1 MKSRAASRP
10 PAQLSSARMADPAP
24 TSPPTRRR
32 VRKRDLLLPVA
43 LSLTAIGL
51 ILWLTYEPGAFTAV
65 RSTFRPEVFALAVAA
80 LGLQIT
86 AGGMRL
92 RHVSKGLL
100 TRKGGLRAQLTWD
113 FMSAV
118 TPSAMG
124 GAPFAAFF
132 IAKENGVDYGRV
144 TALML
149 FTMLMDQLWFA
160 VLIVGLYVS
169 AIWVPVFPLDL
180 GAAGIITIA
189 LYLGGMLCYIGFF
202 AYATLFRPEL
212 LERLANRIVRFK
224 WLRRFEETVR
234 RETRKLRQQAKILRG
249 QDLGFYLRGVGY
261 TLLYWTGRYGVVF
274 FVALSFWREFRHVL
288 FVLRTAGM
296 WLAGLAMPTPG
307 GSGGIEALYVL
318 YLAPLLPDGYGGPAL
333 LAWRALGYYGILVL
347 GLFVA
352 GGAVRALLAGETPP
366 SDTPPDAPPAPP
378 QPQPFEPSA
387 ETAI

>member
-1 MKSRAASRP
+1 MV
-10 PAQLSSARMADPAP
+10 DPAP
-24 TSPPTRRR
+24 PPAPPPRRR
-32 VRKRDLLLPVA
+32 VRKRDLLVPVA
-43 LSLTAIGL
+43 LSLTAIGI
-51 ILWLTYEPGAFTAV
+51 ILWLTYEPGAFASV
-65 RSTFRPEVFALAVAA
+65 RSTFRPGILALAVAA
-80 LGLQIT
+80 LGVQIA
-86 AGGMRL
+86 AGGLRL
-92 RHVSKGLL
+92 RHVSKGAL
-100 TRKGGLRAQLTWD
+100 TVRGGLRAQLTWD

-132 IAKENGVDYGRV
+132 IARENDVAYGQV

-189 LYLGGMLCYIGFF
+189 AFLAGMLCYIGFF

-212 LERLANRIVRFK
+212 IERLAHRVVRLRWF
-224 WLRRFEETVR
+224 RRFEGTVR
-234 RETRKLRQQAKILRG
+234 RETRKLRRQAKVLRG
-249 QDLGFYLRGVGY
+249 QRPLFYLQGAGY
-261 TLLYWTGRYGVVF
+261 TLLYWAGRYGVVLL
-274 FVALSFWREFRHVL
+274 VALSFWREFRHVL

-307 GSGGIEALYVL
+307 GSGGIEALYML

-333 LAWRALGYYGILVL
+333 LAWRSLAYYGVLVL

-352 GGAVRALLAGETPP
+352 GGAVRSLLAGE
-366 SDTPPDAPPAPP
+366 APPAEAPPVEAPPDGPPAP
-378 QPQPFEPSA
+378 QPHEPNA
-387 ETAI
+387 ENAR

>member
-1 MKSRAASRP
+1 
-10 PAQLSSARMADPAP
+10 MADPAP
-24 TSPPTRRR
+24 SSPPARRR

-43 LSLTAIGL
+43 LSLTAIGI
-51 ILWLTYEPGAFTAV
+51 ILWLTYEPGAFGAV

-80 LGLQIT
+80 LGLQIV
-86 AGGMRL
+86 AGGLRL

-100 TRKGGLRAQLTWD
+100 SPKGGLRAQLTWD

-132 IAKENGVDYGRV
+132 IAKENGVEYGRV

-160 VLIVGLYVS
+160 ILIVALYLS

-189 LYLGGMLCYIGFF
+189 LYLGGMLCYIAFF

-212 LERLANRIVRFK
+212 LERLANRVVRFR
-224 WLRRFEETVR
+224 WLRRFEGTVR
-234 RETRKLRQQAKILRG
+234 RETRKLRQQATILRG

-307 GSGGIEALYVL
+307 GSGGIEALYML

-333 LAWRALGYYGILVL
+333 LAWRALAYYGVLVL

-366 SDTPPDAPPAPP
+366 AGAPPPAPY
-378 QPQPFEPSA
+378 EPTA
-387 ETAI
+387 ETAL

>member
-1 MKSRAASRP
+1 MV
-10 PAQLSSARMADPAP
+10 DPAP
-24 TSPPTRRR
+24 PAPPTAPAGRR
-32 VRKRDLLLPVA
+32 VRKRDLLVPVA
-43 LSLTAIGL
+43 LSLTAIGV

-65 RSTFRPEVFALAVAA
+65 RSTFEPWIFAGAVGA

-86 AGGMRL
+86 AGGLRL
-92 RHVSKGLL
+92 RHVSRGLL
-100 TRKGGLRAQLTWD
+100 TVRGGLRAQLTWD

-132 IAKENGVDYGRV
+132 VARENKVAYGEV

-160 VLIVGLYVS
+160 GLIVVLYVS
-169 AIWVPVFPLDL
+169 AIWVPVFPLGL
-180 GAAGIITIA
+180 GAAGITTIA
-189 LYLGGMLCYIGFF
+189 MYLAGMLCYIAFF

-212 LERLANRIVRFK
+212 LERLANRVVRFR
-224 WLRRFEETVR
+224 WLRRFEGPVR
-234 RETRKLRQQAKILRG
+234 RETRKLRRQSTVLRG
-249 QDLGFYLRGVGY
+249 QSLRFYLRGAGY
-261 TLLYWTGRYGVVF
+261 TLAYWTGRYGVVF
-274 FVALSFWREFRHVL
+274 LVALSFWRDFRHVL
-288 FVLRTAGM
+288 FVLRSAGM

-333 LAWRALGYYGILVL
+333 LAWRALAYYGLLVL

-352 GGAVRALLAGETPP
+352 GGAVRALLAGE
-366 SDTPPDAPPAPP
+366 APPAEGAPP
-378 QPQPFEPSA
+378 PPTHQPNA
-387 ETAI
+387 EAAL